1 MNKSNNV
8 RNIYVLLLAT
18 CGLLLPLGSS
28 VKAQSITYSD
38 SVSLQS
44 TDWTGLVEIPQ
55 FDPSLGTLERI
66 DFRLKAIV
74 ESTSQ
79 FENLGNNPITVTL
92 LLQTNVELQRPN
104 HSLIVD
110 ALANVFHNES
120 VVGYDGTTDFAGD
133 SGTTFQDQI
142 EISHVLLLPPSA
154 DDLALFTGTGNLFL
168 PVLADVA
175 SSATASGDVVLG
187 YTTQAA
193 AEIDVTY
200 NYLAIPEP
208 NTLVLALT
216 GLASLTMLTKSRF
229 NA

>member
-1 MNKSNNV
+1 M
-8 RNIYVLLLAT
+8 YVLLAT

-28 VKAQSITYSD
+28 MNAQSITYSD

-66 DFRLKAIV
+66 DFKLRAIV

-92 LLQTNVELQRPN
+92 LLQTNVELQRPDN
-104 HSLIVD
+104 SLIVD
-110 ALANVFHNES
+110 ALAHVFHNES
-120 VVGYDGTTDFAGD
+120 VVEYDGLMDF
-133 SGTTFQDQI
+133 SGASGSTFQDQI
-142 EISHVLLLPPSA
+142 EITHVLLLPPSGS
-154 DDLALFTGTGNLFL
+154 DLALFTGLGDLFL
-168 PVLADVA
+168 PVKANVS
-175 SSATASGDVVLG
+175 SSATASGDVILG
-187 YTTQAA
+187 YTTQAS
-193 AEIDVTY
+193 AEIDITY

-216 GLASLTMLTKSRF
+216 GLVGLKMVSKSRF
-229 NA
+229 KA